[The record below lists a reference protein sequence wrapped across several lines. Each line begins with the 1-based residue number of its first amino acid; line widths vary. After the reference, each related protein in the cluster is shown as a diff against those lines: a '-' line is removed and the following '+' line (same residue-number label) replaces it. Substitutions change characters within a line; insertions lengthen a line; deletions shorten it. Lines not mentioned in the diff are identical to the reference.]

1 MKNFK
6 NYRLGLDLG
15 TNSIGFA
22 LLEINHENIPQKII
36 DAGVRIF
43 SDSRDAKS
51 KEPLAVARRIA
62 RGMRKRRDRALSR
75 KKTLLNFLIANNLM
89 PSNQADRKK
98 IELLEPYSLRAKA
111 IAEVILPFELG
122 RAIFHLAQ
130 RRGFKSNRKEIIN
143 NLQTA
148 EEETKN
154 KNKKAI
160 DKISDQEKRDN
171 LQSELTKNNC
181 QTLGEY
187 LFKHRLNQGLNARAL
202 ADYDV
207 LYPTREMYWQEFLTI
222 KKFQQ
227 PHHNISEE
235 SWQKIESIIFFQRK
249 LKAQE
254 KGFCRFLNTHKL
266 QEKQLPQW
274 AIDLLEKNS
283 NKSLSR
289 AYLAMPSYC
298 LFRILS
304 EVNNLK
310 LKNIATREQIELS
323 LEQKQKLIAKLNSQK
338 SPVKFS
344 VLKKELNFTKIKHKK
359 SLQTSLFFDSQ
370 ESINQE
376 INYQHDY
383 EFNLESER
391 RPDLQANPTLN
402 LLANEKY
409 FGDLWKQFSLA
420 KQDEIVEFLL
430 EADEEEKIE
439 NKALNE
445 WQVSPEKAKNLSK
458 LTINHFQNTA
468 VGSMCKELLQ
478 KLCEVMQT
486 QNCRYDEALKFLGI
500 SHSNEN
506 YGDGEADF
514 LPYYASAIPTSVVE
528 VKAPSASQEEQNYGK
543 IANPTVHVALNQIRK
558 VVNDII
564 KNHGKPSEIYIE
576 LARELKQTTQQKKQ
590 TEKQQKANE
599 NENKEAKKIL
609 AENNIPDNYENR
621 LRYKLWK
628 ELDFKDVN
636 NRQCPYS
643 GKKISIEKLFSA
655 EFEIEHIL
663 PFSQTLDDSIANK
676 TIASKSANAFKG
688 NRSPFEAF
696 TSSANYNY
704 AEILQRTKTM
714 PRHKRWRFEPDAM
727 KKFADQNSF
736 LASQLNDTRYI
747 SRVAKQYLQQICP
760 KDNIKIGNG
769 KITALLRHN
778 WGLNSVLNKLDFD
791 PETGEVFSNESS
803 NKQNSDDQNSSKQ
816 HSGKKNR
823 QDHRHHAIDAI
834 CIALTDQKLLQK
846 ISRDNAKNFDI
857 NKLEIQLPNHW
868 NSFYQDVKET
878 IDKIIVSHK
887 IDHNKNVKLH
897 DETNYG
903 KLNKPVL
910 VYSNKKKPAEC
921 NLVIKTK
928 LTALKKAD
936 VYYIR
941 DNKIKDLLLIEANK
955 ANSDKEFQEKILPE
969 FSKATG
975 IKSVRLYDNNKSVL
989 EISHPIKTQKF
1000 TKIIK
1005 TNGNH
1010 HISLWKMPNSEY
1022 ITDVVS
1028 NFKVNCPYQVLTR
1041 EDGFQYINYH
1051 KKFSQEQ
1058 ELEKLK
1064 PHPAAKLIIRL
1075 FKNDLVRIE
1084 EDGKIK
1090 TVVVKIIGSTSQCVY
1105 FPHNITQGKEEN
1117 NNQDEEKDKT
1127 KGSFCLNIKAL
1138 KSKKL
1143 RKLFV
1148 SPSGKVFDNG
1158 PIFKD

>member
-1 MKNFK
+1 MTLVFLILKCLFYLHNYFFNQKMKNFK

-22 LLEINHENIPQKII
+22 LLEINNENVPQKII

-43 SDSRDAKS
+43 SDSRDGKS
-51 KEPLAVARRIA
+51 QEPLAVARRIA
-62 RGMRKRRDRALSR
+62 RGMRKRRDRTLSR
-75 KKTLLNFLIANNLM
+75 KKTLLNFLITNNLM
-89 PSNQADRKK
+89 PSNQVESKK
-98 IELLEPYSLRAKA
+98 IQLLEPYSLRAKA
-111 IAEVILPFELG
+111 ITEAISPFELG

-154 KNKKAI
+154 KKEKAI
-160 DKISDQEKRDN
+160 DKISDQQKRDN

-187 LFKHRLNQGLNARAL
+187 LFKHRLNKGLNARAL

-207 LYPTREMYWQEFLTI
+207 LYPTREMYWQEFLTL

-249 LKAQE
+249 LKAQD
-254 KGFCRFLNTHKL
+254 KGFCRFLNIHKL
-266 QEKQLPQW
+266 KEGQLPQW
-274 AIDLLEKNS
+274 ATDLLQKNS
-283 NKSLSR
+283 NESLPR

-323 LEQKQKLIAKLNSQK
+323 LEQKQKLINKLNSQK

-344 VLKKELNFTKIKHKK
+344 VLKKELNTKE
-359 SLQTSLFFDSQ
+359 TS
-370 ESINQE
+370 
-376 INYQHDY
+376 YQHDY

-391 RPDLQANPTLN
+391 RLDLQANPTLN

-409 FGDLWKQFSLA
+409 FGNLWQQFSLA

-430 EADEEEKIE
+430 EEDAEEKIE

-445 WQVSPEKAKNLSK
+445 WQVLPEQAKNLSK
-458 LTINHFQNTA
+458 LTINNFQNTSI
-468 VGSMCKELLQ
+468 GSMCKEILQ
-478 KLCEVMQT
+478 QLCEVMQA

-500 SHSNEN
+500 NHSNEN
-506 YGDGEADF
+506 YGNGEADF

-528 VKAPSASQEEQNYGK
+528 VKTKSASQEEQDYGK

-564 KNHGKPSEIYIE
+564 KNHGKPAQIYVE
-576 LARELKQTTQQKKQ
+576 LARELKQTKQQKKQ

-599 NENKEAKKIL
+599 KENKEAKQIL
-609 AENNIPDNYENR
+609 TENNIPDNYENR

-643 GKKISIEKLFSA
+643 GKTISIEKLFSA

-696 TSSANYNY
+696 ESSASYNY
-704 AEILQRTKTM
+704 LEILQRTKTM
-714 PRHKRWRFEPDAM
+714 PKHKRWRFEPEAM

-769 KITALLRHN
+769 KVTAILRHN
-778 WGLNSVLNKLDFD
+778 WGLNSVLNKPDFD
-791 PETGEVFSNESS
+791 PETGEVFSSESS
-803 NKQNSDDQNSSKQ
+803 QNQNSGKQN
-816 HSGKKNR
+816 SGKKNR
-823 QDHRHHAIDAI
+823 QDHRHHAIDAV

-846 ISRDNAKNFDI
+846 ISGDNAKNFDI

-868 NSFYQDVKET
+868 NSFRQDVKEI

-910 VYSNKKKPAEC
+910 VYNDKKKPAEC
-921 NLVIKTK
+921 NLVIRTK
-928 LTALKKAD
+928 LTALKKSD
-936 VYYIR
+936 VYYVR
-941 DNKIKDLLLIEANK
+941 DNKIKDLLLIEAGK

-969 FSKATG
+969 FSKITG

-1028 NFKVNCPYQVLTR
+1028 NFKANCPYQVLTR

-1051 KKFSQEQ
+1051 KKFSREQ

-1064 PHPAAKLIIRL
+1064 PHPAAKLIIKL

-1117 NNQDEEKDKT
+1117 NDQDKT

-1158 PIFKD
+1158 PIFKE